1 MADTKMLSPGAIV
14 QEDET
19 KRLTALRQYEILDTL
34 PDPAFDEI
42 ARLAASICNA
52 TYAFIG
58 FVDWSR
64 VWFKSTV
71 GFSGRQISRSGS
83 PCQFVVLN
91 AKPVVIGDAADDLR
105 FRGEGIQLTNEV
117 RFRSYAAAPLL
128 SPTGAT
134 LGTLSVCSP
143 EPHVFGRHCVDKL
156 QALARQVMTRLELYA
171 KGSELEQLLRT
182 RQGVEQVLNV
192 ERSFSASVL
201 NSIGVMVLV
210 LDTAGRL
217 IRFNRASEALSGL
230 KLSDAI
236 GQSFAELFFPREER
250 EAAEKLFES
259 ARGGAESRPLE
270 VDGQSGDAETRR
282 IVWSATPLTNAQGAI
297 GYVILTGVDVT
308 ELRRAESARQA
319 SEAGYRQLIE
329 SSHGFIFTH
338 DMEGLLRAI
347 NPHGAAA
354 LGYAPEE
361 MIGSPLSRYIDPEH
375 LTEYASYFREVA
387 EKLEKDLQG
396 RFYLRARDGRLCIV
410 EYRNRMLRLPD
421 AEAFVLCHGIDIT
434 DRKLAEDKVH
444 ALMLRQQSILESA
457 GDGICGIDLE
467 GRFTFVNRSAAASLG
482 YSPEELQGK
491 DAHALVQHSRADGSP
506 YPAEE
511 SPILASL
518 RNASRQ
524 SAGAPG
530 ANLQSAPSEG
540 AARMQNEV
548 FWRKDG
554 SSFPVEYS
562 VCPLWNDGFVEG
574 VVIAFEDVTE
584 RRRLDRMKDEFIS
597 TVSHELRTPLTS
609 LRASLGLISG
619 GVLDMHPEKAK
630 QMLDIAVGNTDR
642 LVRLVND
649 ILDFEQIGSGS
660 LPLHPA
666 AWNAIDLLG
675 RAVQQERIGAARAGV
690 NFRIDAQ
697 PLDVWVDGDRTLQV
711 LGNLIRNAVKF
722 SERGGEIRLA
732 ASASG
737 EREVLFAVQDRGRGI
752 PADKL
757 EIIFERFR
765 QADASDSRVSGGAGL
780 GLAICRGIVE
790 QHGGRIWAESNPGQ
804 GSTFF
809 FTLPRHFPPL
819 EQAEEIPLDFD
830 PTP

>member
-14 QEDET
+14 HEDET
-19 KRLTALRQYEILDTL
+19 KRLTALRQYDILDTL

-105 FRGEGIQLTNEV
+105 FHGEGIQLTSEV

-156 QALARQVMTRLELYA
+156 QTLARQVMTRLELYA

-201 NSIGVMVLV
+201 NTIGVMVLV
-210 LDTAGRL
+210 VDTAGRL

-236 GQSFAELFFPREER
+236 GNSFAEQFFPREDR
-250 EAAEKLFES
+250 EAAARIFEN
-259 ARGGAESRPLE
+259 ARSGAEDRTLE
-270 VDGQSGDAETRR
+270 IDWRTGDGEIRR
-282 IVWSATPLTNAQGAI
+282 IVWSAAPLTNPQGAI
-297 GYVILTGVDVT
+297 AYVIMTGVDVT
-308 ELRRAESARQA
+308 EQRRAESARQA

-329 SSHGFIFTH
+329 SSHGFICTH
-338 DMEGLLRAI
+338 DMEGVLRAI

-354 LGYAPEE
+354 LGYTPEE
-361 MIGSPLSRYIDPEH
+361 MIGTPLSRYIDPDH
-375 LTEYASYFREVA
+375 LTDYANYFRAVA
-387 EKLEKDLQG
+387 ENPERDVQE

-410 EYRNRMLRLPD
+410 EYRNRMLRLPG

-434 DRKLAEDKVH
+434 ERKQAEDKVH

-482 YSPEELQGK
+482 YSPEEMQGK

-506 YPAEE
+506 YPPQE
-511 SPILASL
+511 SPILARLKSASL
-518 RNASRQ
+518 T
-524 SAGAPG
+524 G
-530 ANLQSAPSEG
+530 EG
-540 AARMQNEV
+540 GTRIQNEV

-554 SSFPVEYS
+554 TSFPVEYT
-562 VCPLWNDGFVEG
+562 VCPLLNDGRVEG
-574 VVIAFEDVTE
+574 VVVAFEDVTE

-609 LRASLGLISG
+609 LRAALGLISG
-619 GVLDMHPEKAK
+619 GVLDKHPEKAK

-642 LVRLVND
+642 LVRLVSD
-649 ILDFEQIGSGS
+649 ILDFEQIGSGN

-666 AWNAIDLLG
+666 AWNAIDLLR
-675 RAVQQERIGAARAGV
+675 RAMDRERIGAARAGV

-697 PLDVWVDGDRTLQV
+697 PLDVWVDGDRILQV
-711 LGNLIRNAVKF
+711 LGNLIGNAVKF
-722 SERGGEIRLA
+722 SPRGGEIRLA

-737 EREVLFAVQDRGRGI
+737 EREVIFAVQDHGRGI

-757 EIIFERFR
+757 ELIFERFR
-765 QADASDSRVSGGAGL
+765 QADASDSRFGGGAGL

-790 QHGGRIWAESNPGQ
+790 QHGGRIWVESDPGQ

-809 FTLPRHFPPL
+809 FSLPRHFPPL
-819 EQAEEIPLDFD
+819 EEAEEIPLDLD